1 MSIPS
6 MLVCWTTCIWSKS
19 IIMPLLVLTWFMSHR
34 HMTSILQAFCQTNY
48 FFEAVCFDKNIPLRQ
63 SCIWSNKFCISDF
76 VPYHIISYHII
87 SLMYRIVLHWV
98 MMPGIVSHNNAACNW
113 LFLYQITSCRTF
125 IFIFNWLYAP
135 FFLNYFSRDFVILHS
150 IIACYFVTS
159 VSFHCRVYCISVWG
173 HCRTP
178 QHKLTHTHTDSSCN
192 LYSFILHAVDLLHR
206 MRRLQYVNQLFYF
219 TLTNG

>member
-34 HMTSILQAFCQTNY
+34 HMTSILQVFCQTNY

-87 SLMYRIVLHWV
+87 SYHIISYH
-98 MMPGIVSHNNAACNW
+98 IISYHI
-113 LFLYQITSCRTF
+113 ITTWIWC
-125 IFIFNWLYAP
+125 IGL
-135 FFLNYFSRDFVILHS
+135 
-150 IIACYFVTS
+150 
-159 VSFHCRVYCISVWG
+159 YCIESWCLELS
-173 HCRTP
+173 HTTM
-178 QHKLTHTHTDSSCN
+178 QHAIGFFSTRLHHVEHLY
-192 LYSFILHAVDLLHR
+192 LYSIDYMRHFFWITFLEILSYYILL
-206 MRRLQYVNQLFYF
+206 
-219 TLTNG
+219 